1 MKTTYIRLTIA
12 TALLL
17 GIYSCKKGEVAET
30 DLNAYATADST
41 SAIVS
46 DSISSVA
53 DMKVKDKQFIKTA
66 DVSMEVKDVYNAT
79 IAIEKSVQELGG
91 FVTNSNLQSNVVSE
105 NTYNTSNEEAML
117 VKKYQTENTMQVRI
131 PTEKLGELLMS
142 INTNKL
148 FLNSRS
154 INAED
159 VTANIKY
166 SELEGKRNQKTSEN
180 ISKLKTNKDKV
191 TLDDENMSEGNL
203 QKLSSMNMTDDLKYS
218 TIQIYIKEPQLRI
231 AEIAVTNTT
240 SIDNKYKYNILKVIE
255 KRNQEEEAIA
265 ELIEDFENK
274 IDTFFNFIKGDEMGK
289 RLIAKIKDEG
299 SAFSQDEIYTDFNK
313 LYRKYTIMNKDL
325 GEFFKRETK
334 DILNQMC
341 DDFERSVINN
351 GLELP
356 SRPTPP
362 KK

>member
-1 MKTTYIRLTIA
+1 MKTTYIKLSLA
-12 TALLL
+12 AVLLL
-17 GIYSCKKGEVAET
+17 GIYSCKKGEVSSK
-30 DLNAYATADST
+30 DLEAYATTDS
-41 SAIVS
+41 AAVVVS

-66 DVSMEVKDVYNAT
+66 DVNMEVKDVYNAT

-117 VKKYQTENTMQVRI
+117 VKKYQTENRMQVRI
-131 PTEKLGELLMS
+131 PTEKLGELLTA

-148 FLNSRS
+148 FLNSRA

-218 TIQIYIKEPQLRI
+218 TIDIYIKEPQLRI

-240 SIDNKYKYNILKVIE
+240 NIDNKYKYNFIYDAKDGFVYGFYLIQRIIVGLINVWPLVLIAAAIIYFLR
-255 KRNQEEEAIA
+255 KRKITKPEYSKNQE
-265 ELIEDFENK
+265 
-274 IDTFFNFIKGDEMGK
+274 
-289 RLIAKIKDEG
+289 
-299 SAFSQDEIYTDFNK
+299 
-313 LYRKYTIMNKDL
+313 
-325 GEFFKRETK
+325 
-334 DILNQMC
+334 
-341 DDFERSVINN
+341 
-351 GLELP
+351 
-356 SRPTPP
+356 
-362 KK
+362 